1 MRKKLLLVVCAWAMF
16 NLASNA
22 QTTATGK
29 VVDEKG
35 AAIAGAT
42 VLEKGTKNGTTTS
55 SDGSYSIKVKSGA
68 SLVISAI
75 GREARTIAAGSGSNV
90 SLKATAAEI
99 EELTVSTALGIK
111 RNKNQLPYAAQ
122 VVSGEDAN
130 RARSG
135 NFLNNL
141 SGAAAGLDIRQTN
154 TMGGSTNVVLR
165 GNKSISG
172 SNQALFVVD
181 GVPYN
186 NDAPATGNQRTGRGG
201 YDYGN
206 NAQDINPDDIESLT
220 VLKGP
225 AATALYGSL
234 GFNGVIL
241 ITTKKAKK
249 GLGVTV
255 NTGVSFTS
263 VDKST
268 FPKYQNQYGGGYGL
282 YYEDPTGYFLYRDKT
297 DLMTPVTTNGALIVP
312 TSEDASYGAK
322 FDPNLQVYQWDA
334 YDPNSPNYKK
344 SKPWVAAANGPE
356 TFLQN
361 ATNFNNSVFIE
372 SATDKGSFKLGYTRN
387 DEKGILPNS
396 KINKNLLTFSASYN
410 VTDKL
415 TASASMNYS
424 RTDGLG
430 RYGTGY
436 DDKNVMSSFRQ
447 WWQVNTDVKD
457 LEAAYFRNKKNI
469 TWNWADPTDLVPI
482 YWDNPYF
489 VRYQNYQND
498 TRNRYFG
505 NVALNYK
512 ANSWLNLMA
521 RASIDQYD
529 ALQETR
535 AAVGT
540 VGVSGYGRSNQNSQQ
555 TNFDLMANFDKNIT
569 SKLNFKGLL
578 GLNIRKDSYN
588 SIAAATNGG
597 LAVPGIYALSNTKNP
612 VNAPGEFEGKRE
624 VDGVYAGV
632 TFTYNNMLTLD
643 ATIRRDASSTL
654 PDGNNKYNYPAVS
667 GGFIFSNLIKEY
679 SWLSYGKVRA
689 NYAEVGKDGGYYQTK
704 NTFLPQTAFGTENMF
719 ATPTTSNNP
728 NLRPERTK
736 STEFGLELAL
746 FKNKVTLDV
755 TYYDAKSF
763 DQIIPVS
770 ISRATGY
777 NALYRN
783 SGTVQNKG
791 VEISLGL
798 TPVKTK
804 DLTWNMKFN
813 YTRNRNTVVELF
825 DDGAG
830 NKIDNIVL
838 GSFQGG
844 VTINAALGK
853 PYGVIKGQDFKY
865 FGDPNNEVRDPN
877 MRIVLAN
884 GRYDKTAS
892 SNFIIGDPNP
902 DFLASFRNNLTYK
915 NFSFGFLIDIRRGG
929 DVFSLDQYYGL
940 ATGLYPETAGL
951 NDKGNELRT
960 AASAFSGAG
969 GILRQ
974 GVDATGKPNAVRAS
988 ANFYGAYGY
997 RYSPPAGFVYDGS
1010 FAKLREVSLGYQFP
1024 QSVVNKLKIFKDIQ
1038 FTVVGR
1044 NLWIISKN
1052 LPYSDPEETYGAG
1065 NLQGYQGNAYPANR
1079 TVSANFKFT
1088 F

>member
-16 NLASNA
+16 NFASNA

-42 VLEKGTKNGTTTS
+42 VLEKGTNNGTTTS

-75 GREARTIAAGSGSNV
+75 GREARTIAAGSGSNI
-90 SLKATAAEI
+90 SLKSTTTEI

-111 RNKNQLPYAAQ
+111 RNKNQLPFAAQ
-122 VVSGEDAN
+122 VVSGDDVN

-186 NDAPATGNQRTGRGG
+186 NDATATGNQRTGRGG

-206 NAQDINPDDIESLT
+206 NAADINPDDIESLT

-249 GLGVTV
+249 GLGITV

-268 FPKYQNQYGGGYGL
+268 FPTYQNKYGGGYGP
-282 YYEDPTGYFLYRDKT
+282 YYEDPSGFFLYRDKT
-297 DLMTPVTTNGALIVP
+297 DLMTPVGANGALIVP
-312 TSEDASYGAK
+312 LSEDASYGAA

-344 SKPWVAAANGPE
+344 SKPWVNAANGPA

-372 SATDKGSFKLGYTRN
+372 SSTDKGSFKLGYTRN

-396 KINKNLLTFSASYN
+396 KINKNLLTFSATHNITSA
-410 VTDKL
+410 L

-436 DDKNVMSSFRQ
+436 DDKNIMSTFRQ
-447 WWQVNTDVKD
+447 WWQTNTDIVELKD
-457 LEAAYFRNKKNI
+457 AYFRNKKNI

-489 VRYQNYQND
+489 VRYENYETD
-498 TRNRYFG
+498 YRNRYFG
-505 NVALNYK
+505 NVGLNYK
-512 ANSWLNLMA
+512 MNSWLNIMA

-529 ALQETR
+529 ALQEER
-535 AAVGT
+535 SAVGT
-540 VGVSGYGRSNQNSQQ
+540 VGVSDYSRTNQSGQQ
-555 TNFDLMANFDKNIT
+555 TNFDLMANIDKNLT
-569 SKLNFKGLL
+569 SKLNLKALVGV
-578 GLNIRKDSYN
+578 NIRKDKVS

-597 LAVPGIYALSNTKNP
+597 LVVPGIYALSNTKDP
-612 VNAPGEFEGKRE
+612 LNAPGEFSGQRE
-624 VDGVYAGV
+624 VDGVYGGI
-632 TFTYNNMLTLD
+632 TLTYDNILTLD
-643 ATIRRDASSTL
+643 GTIRRDASSTL
-654 PDGNNKYNYPAVS
+654 PEGNNKYNYPAIS
-667 GGFIFSNLIKEY
+667 GGFIFSNLIKDY
-679 SWLSYGKVRA
+679 SWLNYGKIRA
-689 NYAEVGKDGGYYQTK
+689 NYATVGKDAGYYQTK
-704 NTFLPQTAFGTENMF
+704 NTFNPQTAFGSENIF
-719 ATPTTSNNP
+719 STPTTSNNP

-736 STEFGLELAL
+736 STEVGLELAL

-755 TYYDAKSF
+755 TYYDAKSY

-791 VEISLGL
+791 IEISLGV
-798 TPVKTK
+798 TPVKTST
-804 DLTWNMKFN
+804 LTWNMMFN

-830 NKIDNIVL
+830 NAITNIVL

-844 VTINAALGK
+844 VTINAALGQ

-865 FGDPNNEVRDPN
+865 YGDPNFVTRDPA

-884 GRYDKTAS
+884 GRYDKTTS
-892 SNFIIGDPNP
+892 SNYVIGNPNP
-902 DFLASFRNNLTYK
+902 DWLGSFRNNLTYK
-915 NFSFGFLIDIRRGG
+915 NFSFGFLIDIRKGG

-940 ATGLYPETAGL
+940 ATGLYPETAGN
-951 NDKGNELRT
+951 NDLGNPLRNSN
-960 AASAFSGAG
+960 ANGG
-969 GILRQ
+969 GIIRA

-988 ANFYGAYGY
+988 ANTYGAYGY
-997 RYSPPAGFVYDGS
+997 RYSPPAGFIYDGS
-1010 FAKLREVSLGYQFP
+1010 YVKLREVSLAYGFP
-1024 QSVVNKLKIFKDIQ
+1024 KAVVNKLKIFKDIQ
-1038 FTVVGR
+1038 FSVVGR

-1052 LPYSDPEETYGAG
+1052 LPYADPEETYGSG
-1065 NLQGYQGNAYPANR
+1065 NLQGYQGNAFPSNR
-1079 TVSANFKFT
+1079 TISANFKFT

>member
-16 NLASNA
+16 NIASYS

-35 AAIAGAT
+35 AGIAGAT
-42 VLEKGTKNGTTTS
+42 VLEKGSNNGTTS
-55 SDGSYSIKVKSGA
+55 GADGSYSIKVKSGA

-75 GREARTIAAGSGSNV
+75 GRESRTVAAGSGTNV
-90 SLKATAAEI
+90 SLKSTATEI

-111 RNKNQLPYAAQ
+111 RNKNQLPFAAQ
-122 VVSGEDAN
+122 VVSGEDVN

-141 SGAAAGLDIRQTN
+141 SGAASGLDIRQTN

-206 NAQDINPDDIESLT
+206 NAADINPDDIESIT

-249 GLGVTV
+249 GLGITV

-263 VDKST
+263 IDKST
-268 FPKYQNQYGGGYGL
+268 FPKYQNKYGGGYGA
-282 YYEDPTGYFLYRDKT
+282 YYEDPTGFFLFRDIQGNG
-297 DLMTPVTTNGALIVP
+297 TNELVVP
-312 TSEDASYGAK
+312 TSEDASYGAA
-322 FDPNLQVYQWDA
+322 FDPNLQVYHWDA
-334 YDPNSPNYKK
+334 FDPNSPNFKK
-344 SKPWVAAANGPE
+344 KKPWVAAANGPE
-356 TFLQN
+356 TFMQN

-372 SATDKGSFKLGYTRN
+372 SAGDNGSFKLGYTRN
-387 DEKGILPNS
+387 DEKGVLPNS
-396 KINKNLLTFSASYN
+396 QINKNLLTFSASHN
-410 VTDKL
+410 VTKNL
-415 TASASMNYS
+415 TASATMNYS

-436 DDKNVMSSFRQ
+436 DDKNPMSTFRQ
-447 WWQVNTDVKD
+447 WWQVNVDVKE
-457 LEAAYFRNKKNI
+457 LEQAYARNKQNI
-469 TWNWADPTDLVPI
+469 TWNWADPTDLTPI
-482 YWDNPYF
+482 YWDNLYF
-489 VRYQNYQND
+489 LRYQSFTTD
-498 TRNRYFG
+498 ARNRYFG
-505 NVALNYK
+505 NVTLNWK
-512 ANSWLNLMA
+512 ANSWLSLMA
-521 RASIDQYD
+521 RATIDQYD
-529 ALQETR
+529 AVQEGR
-535 AAVGT
+535 DAVGK
-540 VGVSGYGRSNQNSQQ
+540 VGVSGYTRSNQNGKQ
-555 TNFDLMANFDKNIT
+555 TNFDLMANFEKSIT
-569 SKLNFKGLL
+569 AKLKFNGLI
-578 GLNIRKDSYN
+578 GLNIRKDEYA
-588 SIAAATNGG
+588 SIAASTNGG

-612 VNAPGEFEGKRE
+612 LNAPGEFYGQKR

-632 TFTYNNMLTLD
+632 TFTYDNMLTLD
-643 ATIRRDASSTL
+643 ATVRRDASSTL
-654 PDGNNKYNYPAVS
+654 PEANNKYNYPAIS

-679 SWLSYGKVRA
+679 SWLSYGKLRA
-689 NYAEVGKDGGYYQTK
+689 NYATVGKDGGYYQTK
-704 NTFLPQTAFGTENMF
+704 NTFTPQTAFGTENMF

-736 STEFGLELAL
+736 SSEIGLELAL
-746 FKNKVTLDV
+746 FKNKITLDF
-755 TYYDAKSF
+755 TYYDAKSY

-791 VEISLGL
+791 IEISLGI

-804 DLTWNMKFN
+804 DLMWNVRLN

-830 NKIDNIVL
+830 NKIDNITL

-844 VTINAALGK
+844 VTINAALGQ
-853 PYGVIKGQDFKY
+853 PYGVLKGADFKY
-865 FGDPNNEVRDPN
+865 YDDPNNTVRDQN

-884 GRYDKTAS
+884 GRYARTSS

-902 DFLASFRNNLTYK
+902 NWLGSIRNTLNYK
-915 NFSFGFLIDIRRGG
+915 NFSFGFLIDIRKGG

-951 NDKGNELRT
+951 NDLGNPLRNSN
-960 AASAFSGAG
+960 ANGG
-969 GILRQ
+969 GIIRS
-974 GVDATGKPNAVRAS
+974 GVDATGKPNTVRAS

-1010 FAKLREVSLGYQFP
+1010 YVKLREVSLAFDFP
-1024 QSVVNKLKIFKDIQ
+1024 KTIISKLKIFNEVQ
-1038 FTVVGR
+1038 FSVVGR

-1065 NLQGYQGNAYPANR
+1065 NLQGYQGNAYPSNR
-1079 TVSANFKFT
+1079 TISANLKFT

>member
-16 NLASNA
+16 NIASYS

-35 AAIAGAT
+35 AGIAGAT
-42 VLEKGTKNGTTTS
+42 VLEKGSNNGTTTGA
-55 SDGSYSIKVKSGA
+55 DGSYSIKVKSGA

-75 GREARTIAAGSGSNV
+75 GRESRTVAAGSGTNV
-90 SLKATAAEI
+90 SLKSTATEI

-111 RNKNQLPYAAQ
+111 RNKNQLPFAAQ
-122 VVSGEDAN
+122 VVSGEDVN

-141 SGAAAGLDIRQTN
+141 SGAASGLDIRQTN

-206 NAQDINPDDIESLT
+206 NAADINPDDIESIT

-249 GLGVTV
+249 GLGITV

-263 VDKST
+263 IDKST
-268 FPKYQNQYGGGYGL
+268 FPKYQNKYGGGYGA
-282 YYEDPTGYFLYRDKT
+282 YYEDPTGFFLFRDIQGNG
-297 DLMTPVTTNGALIVP
+297 TNELVVP
-312 TSEDASYGAK
+312 TSEDASYGAA
-322 FDPNLQVYQWDA
+322 FDPNLQVYHWDA
-334 YDPNSPNYKK
+334 FDPNSPNFKK
-344 SKPWVAAANGPE
+344 KKPWVAAANGPE
-356 TFLQN
+356 TFMQN

-372 SATDKGSFKLGYTRN
+372 SAGDNGSFKLGYTRN
-387 DEKGILPNS
+387 DEKGVLPNS
-396 KINKNLLTFSASYN
+396 QINKNLLTFSASHN
-410 VTDKL
+410 VTKNL
-415 TASASMNYS
+415 TASATMNYS

-436 DDKNVMSSFRQ
+436 DDKNPMSTFRQ
-447 WWQVNTDVKD
+447 WWQVNVDVKE
-457 LEAAYFRNKKNI
+457 LEQAYARNKQNI
-469 TWNWADPTDLVPI
+469 TWNWADPTDLTPI
-482 YWDNPYF
+482 YWDNLYF
-489 VRYQNYQND
+489 LRYQSFTTD
-498 TRNRYFG
+498 ARNRYFG
-505 NVALNYK
+505 NVTLNWK
-512 ANSWLNLMA
+512 ANSWLSLMA
-521 RASIDQYD
+521 RATIDQYD
-529 ALQETR
+529 AVQEGR
-535 AAVGT
+535 DAVGK
-540 VGVSGYGRSNQNSQQ
+540 VGVSGYTRSNQNGKQ
-555 TNFDLMANFDKNIT
+555 TNFDLMANFEKSIT
-569 SKLNFKGLL
+569 AKLKFNGLI
-578 GLNIRKDSYN
+578 GLNIRKDEYA
-588 SIAAATNGG
+588 SIAASTNGG

-612 VNAPGEFEGKRE
+612 LNAPGEFYGQKR

-632 TFTYNNMLTLD
+632 TFTYDNMLTLD
-643 ATIRRDASSTL
+643 ATVRRDASSTL
-654 PDGNNKYNYPAVS
+654 PEANNKYNYPAIS

-679 SWLSYGKVRA
+679 SWLSYGKLRA
-689 NYAEVGKDGGYYQTK
+689 NYATVGKDGGYYQTK
-704 NTFLPQTAFGTENMF
+704 NTFTPQTAFGTENMF

-736 STEFGLELAL
+736 SSEIGLELAL
-746 FKNKVTLDV
+746 FKNKITLDF
-755 TYYDAKSF
+755 TYYDAKSY

-791 VEISLGL
+791 IEISLGI

-804 DLTWNMKFN
+804 DLMWNVRLN

-830 NKIDNIVL
+830 NKIDNITL

-844 VTINAALGK
+844 VTINAALGQ
-853 PYGVIKGQDFKY
+853 PYGVLKGADFKY
-865 FGDPNNEVRDPN
+865 YGDPNNTVRDQN

-884 GRYDKTAS
+884 GRYARTSS

-902 DFLASFRNNLTYK
+902 NWLGSIRNTLNYK
-915 NFSFGFLIDIRRGG
+915 NFSFGFLIDIRKGG

-951 NDKGNELRT
+951 NDLGNPLRNSN
-960 AASAFSGAG
+960 ANGG
-969 GILRQ
+969 GIIRS
-974 GVDATGKPNAVRAS
+974 GVDATGKPNTVRAS

-1010 FAKLREVSLGYQFP
+1010 YVKLREVSLAFDFP
-1024 QSVVNKLKIFKDIQ
+1024 KTIISKLKIFNEVQ
-1038 FTVVGR
+1038 FSVVGR

-1065 NLQGYQGNAYPANR
+1065 NLQGYQGNAYPSNR
-1079 TVSANFKFT
+1079 TISANLKFT

>member
-16 NLASNA
+16 NIASYS

-35 AAIAGAT
+35 AGIAGAT
-42 VLEKGTKNGTTTS
+42 VLEKGSNNGTTS
-55 SDGSYSIKVKSGA
+55 GADGSYSIKVKSGA

-75 GREARTIAAGSGSNV
+75 GRESRTVAAGSGTNV
-90 SLKATAAEI
+90 SLKSTATEI

-111 RNKNQLPYAAQ
+111 RNKNQLPFAAQ
-122 VVSGEDAN
+122 VVSGEDVN

-141 SGAAAGLDIRQTN
+141 SGAASGLDIRQTN

-206 NAQDINPDDIESLT
+206 NAADINPDDIESIT

-249 GLGVTV
+249 GLGITV

-263 VDKST
+263 IDKST
-268 FPKYQNQYGGGYGL
+268 FPKYQNKYGGGYGA
-282 YYEDPTGYFLYRDKT
+282 YYEDPTGFFLFRDIQGNG
-297 DLMTPVTTNGALIVP
+297 TNELVVP
-312 TSEDASYGAK
+312 TSEDASYGAA
-322 FDPNLQVYQWDA
+322 FDPNLQVYHWDA
-334 YDPNSPNYKK
+334 FDPNSPNFKK
-344 SKPWVAAANGPE
+344 KKPWVAAANGPE
-356 TFLQN
+356 TFMQN

-372 SATDKGSFKLGYTRN
+372 SAGDNGSFKLGYTRN
-387 DEKGILPNS
+387 DEKGVLPNS
-396 KINKNLLTFSASYN
+396 QINKNLLTFSASHN
-410 VTDKL
+410 VTKNL
-415 TASASMNYS
+415 TASATMNYS

-436 DDKNVMSSFRQ
+436 DDKNPMSTFRQ
-447 WWQVNTDVKD
+447 WWQVNVDVKE
-457 LEAAYFRNKKNI
+457 LEQAYARNKQNI
-469 TWNWADPTDLVPI
+469 TWNWADPTDLTPI
-482 YWDNPYF
+482 YWDNLYF
-489 VRYQNYQND
+489 LRYQSFTTD
-498 TRNRYFG
+498 ARNRYFG
-505 NVALNYK
+505 NVTLNWK
-512 ANSWLNLMA
+512 ANSWLSLMA
-521 RASIDQYD
+521 RATIDQYD
-529 ALQETR
+529 AVQEGR
-535 AAVGT
+535 DAVGK
-540 VGVSGYGRSNQNSQQ
+540 VGVSGYTRSNQNGKQ
-555 TNFDLMANFDKNIT
+555 TNFDLMANFEKSIT
-569 SKLNFKGLL
+569 AKLKFNGLI
-578 GLNIRKDSYN
+578 GLNIRKDEYA
-588 SIAAATNGG
+588 SIAASTNGG

-612 VNAPGEFEGKRE
+612 LNAPGEFYGQKR

-632 TFTYNNMLTLD
+632 TFTYDNMLTLD
-643 ATIRRDASSTL
+643 ATVRRDASSTL
-654 PDGNNKYNYPAVS
+654 PEANNKYNYPAIS

-679 SWLSYGKVRA
+679 SWLSYGKLRA
-689 NYAEVGKDGGYYQTK
+689 NYATVGKDGGYYQTK
-704 NTFLPQTAFGTENMF
+704 NTFTPQTAFGTENMF

-736 STEFGLELAL
+736 SSEIGLELAL
-746 FKNKVTLDV
+746 FKNKITLDF
-755 TYYDAKSF
+755 TYYDAKSY

-791 VEISLGL
+791 IEISLGI

-804 DLTWNMKFN
+804 DLMWNVRLN

-830 NKIDNIVL
+830 NKIDNITL

-844 VTINAALGK
+844 VTINAALGQ
-853 PYGVIKGQDFKY
+853 PYGVLKGADFKY
-865 FGDPNNEVRDPN
+865 YGDPNNTVRDQN

-884 GRYDKTAS
+884 GRYARTSS

-902 DFLASFRNNLTYK
+902 KWLGSIRNTLNYK
-915 NFSFGFLIDIRRGG
+915 NFSFGFLIDIRKGG

-951 NDKGNELRT
+951 NDLGNPLRNSN
-960 AASAFSGAG
+960 ANGG
-969 GILRQ
+969 GIIRS
-974 GVDATGKPNAVRAS
+974 GVDATGKPNTVRAS

-1010 FAKLREVSLGYQFP
+1010 YVKLREVSLAFDFP
-1024 QSVVNKLKIFKDIQ
+1024 KTIISKLKIFNEVQ
-1038 FTVVGR
+1038 FSVVGR

-1065 NLQGYQGNAYPANR
+1065 NLQGYQGNAYPSNR
-1079 TVSANFKFT
+1079 TISANLKFT

>member
-1 MRKKLLLVVCAWAMF
+1 LLVCAWAMF
-16 NLASNA
+16 NIASFA

-42 VLEKGTKNGTTTS
+42 VLEKGTNNGTTTS
-55 SDGSYSIKVKSGA
+55 ADGSYSIKVKSGA

-75 GREARTIAAGSGSNV
+75 GRETKTVAAGSGSNV
-90 SLKATAAEI
+90 SLKSTAAEI

-111 RNKNQLPYAAQ
+111 RSKNQLPYAAQ
-122 VVSGEDAN
+122 VVSGEDVN

-206 NAQDINPDDIESLT
+206 NASDINPDDIESIT

-263 VDKST
+263 IDKST
-268 FPKYQNQYGGGYGL
+268 FPKYQKQYGAGYGL
-282 YYEDPTGYFLYRDKT
+282 YYEDPSGYFLFRD
-297 DLMTPVTTNGALIVP
+297 VQGNGTNELVVP
-312 TSEDASYGAK
+312 TSEDASYGAP
-322 FDPNLQVYQWDA
+322 FDPNLQVYHWDA
-334 YDPNSPNYKK
+334 FDPNSPNYKK
-344 SKPWVAAANGPE
+344 KKPWIPGANGPE
-356 TFLQN
+356 TFMQN

-372 SATDKGSFKLGYTRN
+372 NATDKGSFKLGYTRN
-387 DEKGILPNS
+387 DEKGVLPNS
-396 KINKNLLTFSASYN
+396 QINKNLLTFSASYN

-415 TASASMNYS
+415 TASATMNYS

-436 DDKNVMSSFRQ
+436 DDKNPMSAFRQ
-447 WWQVNTDVKD
+447 WWQTNVDLTD
-457 LEAAYFRNKKNI
+457 LEAAYNRNKQNI

-489 VRYQNYQND
+489 LRYQSFTTD
-498 TRNRYFG
+498 HRNRYFG
-505 NVALNYK
+505 NVMLNYK
-512 ANSWLNLMA
+512 ANSWLNIMA
-521 RASIDQYD
+521 RVALDQYD
-529 ALQETR
+529 AMQEGR
-535 AAVGT
+535 DAVGK
-540 VGVSGYGRSNQNSQQ
+540 VGVSGYTRSNQNGQQ
-555 TNFDLMANFDKNIT
+555 TNFDLMANIDKNIT

-578 GLNIRKDSYN
+578 GLNIRKDEYN
-588 SIAAATNGG
+588 SIAAGTNGG
-597 LAVPGIYALSNTKNP
+597 LVVPGIYALSNTKNP
-612 VNAPGEFEGKRE
+612 LNAPGEFYGKKR

-632 TFTYNNMLTLD
+632 TFTYDNMLTLD
-643 ATIRRDASSTL
+643 ATVRRDASSTL
-654 PDGNNKYNYPAVS
+654 PDGNNKYNYPAIS
-667 GGFIFSNLIKEY
+667 GGFIFSNLIRDY
-679 SWLSYGKVRA
+679 SWLSYGKLRA
-689 NYAEVGKDGGYYQTK
+689 NYATVGKDGGYYQVR
-704 NTFLPQTAFGTENMF
+704 NTFTPQTAFGTENMF

-736 STEFGLELAL
+736 STEVGLELAL

-755 TYYDAKSF
+755 TYYDAKSY

-791 VEISLGL
+791 IEISLGF
-798 TPVKTK
+798 TPVKTNN
-804 DLTWNMKFN
+804 LTWNVRIN
-813 YTRNRNTVVELF
+813 YTRNRNKVLELF

-838 GSFQGG
+838 GTFQGG
-844 VTINAALGK
+844 VSINAALGQ
-853 PYGVIKGQDFKY
+853 PYGVIRGADFKY

-884 GRYDKTAS
+884 GRYDRTAS
-892 SNFIIGDPNP
+892 SNFVIGDPNP
-902 DFLASFRNNLTYK
+902 DWLGSFRNSLTYK
-915 NFSFGFLIDIRRGG
+915 NFSFGFLIDIRKGG

-940 ATGLYPETAGL
+940 ATGLYPETAG
-951 NDKGNELRT
+951 NNELGNPLRS
-960 AASAFSGAG
+960 AASAFNGGG

-974 GVDATGKPNAVRAS
+974 GVDATGKPNTVRAS

-1010 FAKLREVSLGYQFP
+1010 FVKLREVSLGFTFP
-1024 QSVVNKLKIFKDIQ
+1024 KTMVDKMKIFKDIQ
-1038 FTVVGR
+1038 FTLVGR
-1044 NLWIISKN
+1044 NLWIIDKN

-1079 TVSANFKFT
+1079 TIAANFKFT